1 MIRIWLRFPSRR
13 AVRHMVFSTG
23 NLTSAVTFQAHRGS
37 TRQHGLL
44 AWGLMLPLACCL
56 WWMLAPTCRAS
67 DLRYQ
72 LGKRVHRFEA
82 AWEEKDS
89 PEARARV
96 LGPLQA
102 AVSAFFSGNQ
112 SAAGKA
118 IDQACLSLD
127 ESTAPP
133 EQKLWHSLNV
143 SLATPLIPLGTPE
156 VELRIERG
164 YKLPETPEPG
174 GMVELALLCGAQ
186 LCAEMATPWTQLS
199 QTLTIP
205 TASLAEGDYQL
216 RVRLTQGERFFEFPP
231 QMLSV
236 AAHPARRLSKLTE
249 DEAALPEETSGSS
262 RRTLRDTVKE
272 LKGLLGASRPET
284 DYPAHALLEMC
295 ENWSS
300 QLARGEVVRLATGPG
315 QYWISPQAGRRAARC
330 RLLWPSKQIPAS
342 DQSPSV
348 SPVPRPLVI
357 ALHGAGG
364 SENMFFD
371 AYGAGKIVRLCE
383 QRGWLLLAPR
393 LSPLTGTGLELP
405 DLIAAVDALH
415 PVDRRQVFLVGH
427 SMGAMQGLNLTS
439 RSPEVVR
446 RLAILGGGQRVR
458 QVGAFQQVPLFAGA
472 GSEDFGRGG
481 VQQVARQFRQ
491 AGLMLEER
499 DYPQVEHLGIV
510 QVALEDV
517 FRFFEAGE
525 TP

>member
-1 MIRIWLRFPSRR
+1 M
-13 AVRHMVFSTG
+13 AFSTG
-23 NLTSAVTFQAHRGS
+23 KSTSAATSLTHRRSARRHVPLARGLLL
-37 TRQHGLL
+37 LL
-44 AWGLMLPLACCL
+44 AWCI
-56 WWMLAPTCRAS
+56 WWMLAPASRAS

-82 AWEEKDS
+82 AWEEKDT
-89 PEARARV
+89 PEARTRV
-96 LGPLQA
+96 LQPLQA

-112 SAAGKA
+112 TAAGKA
-118 IDQACLSLD
+118 LDQACLALD
-127 ESTAPP
+127 ETEALP
-133 EQKLWHSLNV
+133 EQQLWHSLNV

-174 GMVELALLCGAQ
+174 GIVALVL
-186 LCAEMATPWTQLS
+186 LRDAEVCSEIVTPWTQLS
-199 QTLTIP
+199 QTFTMP
-205 TASLAEGDYQL
+205 TAGLAEGDYRL
-216 RVRLTQGERFFEFPP
+216 RVRLTHGERFFEFPL

-236 AAHPARRLSKLTE
+236 TAHPARRLSKLAE

-284 DYPAHALLEMC
+284 DYPAHALLELC
-295 ENWSS
+295 ESWSS
-300 QLARGEVVRLATGPG
+300 QLSRGEVVRLATGPG
-315 QYWISPQAGRRAARC
+315 HYWISPQAGRRAARC
-330 RLLWPSKQIPAS
+330 RLLWPSKQIPEAV
-342 DQSPSV
+342 QSPSD
-348 SPVPRPLVI
+348 SPTPRPLVI

-383 QRGWLLLAPR
+383 ERGWLLLAPR

-405 DLIAAVDALH
+405 DLIATVDALH
-415 PVDRRQVFLVGH
+415 PVDRRQVFVVGH

-446 RLAILGGGQRVR
+446 RLAILVGGQRVR
-458 QVGAFQQVPLFAGA
+458 QVDAFQQVPLFAGA
-472 GSEDFGRGG
+472 GAEDFGRGG

-510 QVALEDV
+510 QAALEDV

-525 TP
+525 KP